1 LPKKVIVTHI
11 FPDLDAIA
19 AAWLLIRFHPDFSET
34 DIKFVPAGGTY
45 QNLAVDSDPTVIHV
59 DTGLGQFDHHQLKTK
74 TAAAELVFNH
84 LKEEKLIAEKHLAGL
99 ERLIKLVVA
108 FDNFDDFFWP
118 EPNHDRYDLELP
130 ELINNLKISGK
141 LNDKEL
147 VYQGMLLLDAALTGL
162 TIKSKSEQEI
172 KTGRQFKTKWGKGI
186 AVMSQNSS
194 LSKLAQKLGFSVIVV
209 KDPKTGF
216 ASVKSQPKPEID
228 LEPVYLKLKAADPQ
242 ASWFFHQSRH
252 IISNGSRHNQ
262 AVKATSLDL
271 EEIIKIVTSV

>member
-1 LPKKVIVTHI
+1 MTGKVIVTHI

-19 AAWLLIRFHPDFSET
+19 SAWLLIRFNPDFSET

-59 DTGLGQFDHHQLKTK
+59 DTGLGQFDHHQLTEKTC
-74 TAAAELVFNH
+74 AAELVFKY
-84 LKEEKLIAEKHLAGL
+84 LKAEKLIADKHLAGL
-99 ERLIKLVVA
+99 ERLIKLVTA

-118 EPNHDRYDLELP
+118 EPAEDRYDLELP

-147 VYQGMLLLDAALTGL
+147 VYQGILLLDAALTGL
-162 TIKSKSEQEI
+162 TIKSKSEEEI
-172 KTGRQFKTKWGKGI
+172 KNGQQFKTKWGKAI
-186 AVMSQNSS
+186 AVTSQNSS
-194 LSKLAQKLGFSVIVV
+194 LSKLAQKLGFCVIVV

-216 ASVKSQPKPEID
+216 VSVKSQPKPEID
-228 LEPVYLKLKAADPQ
+228 LEPVYAKLKAADPQ

-262 AVKATSLDL
+262 SVQATGLDL
-271 EEIIKIVTSV
+271 KELITIVTSV